1 MAATTTQVALP
12 SLFADLTNQD
22 FSVSLWLRPDGTAAS
37 QRVFFAQNS
46 AGEFATILLNASAT
60 PYLYVQRPAAGMVSV
75 RPSAASLP
83 VGQWSHLTATWS
95 AAAATA
101 KIFINGVEAAT
112 DAAGNST
119 VGTSGVLTIGSRSDG
134 QQVLHGA
141 IDGMRIWSV
150 ALSADQVR
158 AEAFSTCGAGAARVA
173 SWEFDIGTPGGN
185 NAGLIALP
193 DVTGSGFNG
202 MLMNFALIGASSNWI
217 ASPVTRSAPALV
229 FDPPLPASLSTSEDG
244 SGGYVG
250 TVKLAAPPSG
260 DVAIHFASSDD
271 GEGAATP
278 ASIDIPASQWN
289 VPQAVSIHGVD
300 DAVIDGPA
308 SYNIAISAQS
318 TDACYAA
325 LAATL
330 EGVNAD
336 DDTTTVALSAWCRPK
351 AMRARAASCS
361 T

>member
-1 MAATTTQVALP
+1 
-12 SLFADLTNQD
+12 
-22 FSVSLWLRPDGTAAS
+22 
-37 QRVFFAQNS
+37 
-46 AGEFATILLNASAT
+46 
-60 PYLYVQRPAAGMVSV
+60 
-75 RPSAASLP
+75 
-83 VGQWSHLTATWS
+83 
-95 AAAATA
+95 
-101 KIFINGVEAAT
+101 
-112 DAAGNST
+112 
-119 VGTSGVLTIGSRSDG
+119 
-134 QQVLHGA
+134 
-141 IDGMRIWSV
+141 
-150 ALSADQVR
+150 
-158 AEAFSTCGAGAARVA
+158 
-173 SWEFDIGTPGGN
+173 
-185 NAGLIALP
+185 
-193 DVTGSGFNG
+193 
-202 MLMNFALIGASSNWI
+202 
-217 ASPVTRSAPALV
+217 VTRSAPALV

-336 DDTTTVALSAWCRPK
+336 DDTTTVALSGVVQAEGDAGTGSFVFDLTLSDAIAGGFTVAVETLDGSAHAGTDYVATSATVTFAGDAGEVQHVSVPRDRRPRGANATVAMPSLRTSRRAIRRRAGAGSCRSANHGSIAGDEDLGVAREPRRRLLNEARSGAVDHGGEPLFPK
-351 AMRARAASCS
+351 VSVEATCA
-361 T
+361 

>member
-1 MAATTTQVALP
+1 
-12 SLFADLTNQD
+12 
-22 FSVSLWLRPDGTAAS
+22 
-37 QRVFFAQNS
+37 
-46 AGEFATILLNASAT
+46 
-60 PYLYVQRPAAGMVSV
+60 
-75 RPSAASLP
+75 
-83 VGQWSHLTATWS
+83 
-95 AAAATA
+95 
-101 KIFINGVEAAT
+101 
-112 DAAGNST
+112 
-119 VGTSGVLTIGSRSDG
+119 
-134 QQVLHGA
+134 
-141 IDGMRIWSV
+141 
-150 ALSADQVR
+150 
-158 AEAFSTCGAGAARVA
+158 
-173 SWEFDIGTPGGN
+173 
-185 NAGLIALP
+185 
-193 DVTGSGFNG
+193 
-202 MLMNFALIGASSNWI
+202 
-217 ASPVTRSAPALV
+217 VTRSAPALV

-336 DDTTTVALSAWCRPK
+336 DDTTTVALSGVVQAEGDAGTGSFVFDLTLSDAIAGGFTVAVETLDGSAHAGTDYVATSATVTFAGDAVEVQPVRVPGLATSRRKRDRRDALRSERRVERSVVEQARDHHVGLRIHGSIAGDEDFSVAREPECATAQRGQI
-351 AMRARAASCS
+351 AAVDHGQAIVSEGVVEAAVQAQDAQISGEIAIQQSRERCVAGVRHARAVVRIAAIGVDGDAAIDAEIRR
-361 T
+361 